1 MRPSSMILSIDMENL
16 IKFAWLNFKVTAE
29 SLKYIFVKKRRNILM
44 PTQITENEC
53 QVIAKPINQIFFFS
67 LKRNSKFK

>member
-1 MRPSSMILSIDMENL
+1 MRPSSMLLSIDMENL

-29 SLKYIFVKKRRNILM
+29 SLKYIFVKKEGIFLM

>member
-1 MRPSSMILSIDMENL
+1 MRPSSMILSIDMENF